1 MFRLSKTIQ
10 NTEGSIAALAFSN
23 DHRYLGS
30 VSADGSIRIY
40 DVDVHFQT
48 IWFHRRS
55 SQFNI
60 INWDNDCSLIMGTTQ
75 GEVFIFSLN
84 STKKLELV
92 YVSESSLP
100 INSIEFNKDR
110 DKMLVASGGE
120 LVVMGKENNHWT
132 FQRHIQCPIPREAQA
147 ILSLQY
153 LPVVVGSAHFLE
165 DQQHSVVLTNSRG
178 ASAISPDCAALI
190 ATHSRASYEWYKL
203 STDPWEKMITSVERE
218 EMSAFSLSLPIKF
231 IYQGR
236 AIVMGT
242 ANGYAEIMN
251 IEHGGS
257 SQILRHSTSNILIS
271 GLAYHEDALLIATGD
286 ENGKICVW
294 TSGCSPL
301 DCSKIRFLKELLLLV
316 GSNTIIELLRVL
328 LTLILLVTMFKVLP
342 SNFQHTILRFVTS
355 SMQARVEES
364 DEASPLSTSCLPWWQ
379 LSHWTL
385 FDNTNSG

>member
-1 MFRLSKTIQ
+1 MFCLSKTIQ

-110 DKMLVASGGE
+110 DKMLVTSGGE

-165 DQQHSVVLTNSRG
+165 DQQHSVVVSRHHG
-178 ASAISPDCAALI
+178 L
-190 ATHSRASYEWYKL
+190 WKL
-203 STDPWEKMITSVERE
+203 NLESGRNPWKKMITSVERE

-342 SNFQHTILRFVTS
+342 SKFQHTILRFVTS

-364 DEASPLSTSCLPWWQ
+364 DEASPLFTSCLPWWQ

-385 FDNTNSG
+385 FDNTSSG

>member
-40 DVDVHFQT
+40 DVHFQT

-165 DQQHSVVLTNSRG
+165 DQQHSVVVSRHHG
-178 ASAISPDCAALI
+178 L
-190 ATHSRASYEWYKL
+190 WKL
-203 STDPWEKMITSVERE
+203 NLESGRNPWEKMITSVERE